1 MPLEPTSGVKG
12 SKPRLKT
19 AKEEIPK
26 LSREYLVHRNEQM
39 RTKNLRAQMELAR
52 ERGEL
57 ISKRLAG
64 QQATY
69 LLVAMRQK
77 ILNLL
82 QTYSRRLVGLKD
94 VREVQKVLDGAAISI
109 LNEIRDLPSAVTDP
123 DWLAR
128 VEENGGQ

>member
-1 MPLEPTSGVKG
+1 VNSASTVKPLNTDAV
-12 SKPRLKT
+12 LNFQ
-19 AKEEIPK
+19 PK

-57 ISKRLAG
+57 ISKRLAR

-77 ILNLL
+77 ILNLS

-94 VREVQKVLDGAAISI
+94 VREVQKVLDGA
-109 LNEIRDLPSAVTDP
+109 
-123 DWLAR
+123 
-128 VEENGGQ
+128 